1 MSAFVGVDV
10 SKATLD
16 IVVLIDTKQTH
27 QKISNTPQ
35 EIATLINWLD
45 TFETIECV
53 CLEATGRYGDA
64 LAEALYLADFCVS
77 VENPLRINNTFAKIV
92 AN

>member
-35 EIATLINWLD
+35 EIATLINWL
-45 TFETIECV
+45 V
-53 CLEATGRYGDA
+53 QLGG
-64 LAEALYLADFCVS
+64 
-77 VENPLRINNTFAKIV
+77 NT
-92 AN
+92 